1 MEDKDK
7 IVVYKSFSD
16 DVSAHMVMDILKENG
31 IECFLSGENL
41 NYTGMP
47 LPIAGVDL
55 NLFEK
60 DIPKANEI
68 LKIQREKIK

>member
-16 DVSAHMVMDILKENG
+16 DVAAHMVMDILQENG

-47 LPIAGVDL
+47 LPIAGINL
-55 NLFEK
+55 HLFEK
-60 DIPKANEI
+60 DIPRATEI
-68 LKIQREKIK
+68 LKEQRQK